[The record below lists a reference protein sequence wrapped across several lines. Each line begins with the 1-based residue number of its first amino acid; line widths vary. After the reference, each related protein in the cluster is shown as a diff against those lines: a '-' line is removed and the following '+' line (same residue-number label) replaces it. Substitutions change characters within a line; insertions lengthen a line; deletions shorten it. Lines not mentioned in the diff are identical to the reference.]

1 MLIGRNIV
9 SGTLHLRNHSI
20 VVLLPSGGNRWRL
33 LREKRSVKTPQEAI
47 FADEE
52 AEPSSRKAE
61 PISGAF
67 PSIDKQSTLLH
78 GIMELDTL
86 HHTSYRYH
94 HSFKIK
100 IGPHP
105 FILRILYFLIFQ
117 EKRIGNH
124 SNSSFTTFTCFTRLF
139 SHPCFRMGMVVLLIG
154 SSLILFLLKQGLSN
168 TEYSIYLS
176 CVVKK

>member
-1 MLIGRNIV
+1 MVVTARMKGSRYLDSIVAKGENRQLIFRICHGSRYKMVLSFIKTTMYDRIILSTNLSSMVMVPRMLHP
-9 SGTLHLRNHSI
+9 SSHSI

-67 PSIDKQSTLLH
+67 PSTDKQSTLLH

-86 HHTSYRYH
+86 HHLSYRYH

-105 FILRILYFLIFQ
+105 IILRILYFF
-117 EKRIGNH
+117 
-124 SNSSFTTFTCFTRLF
+124 
-139 SHPCFRMGMVVLLIG
+139 
-154 SSLILFLLKQGLSN
+154 
-168 TEYSIYLS
+168 IYLAIIS
-176 CVVKK
+176 FSP